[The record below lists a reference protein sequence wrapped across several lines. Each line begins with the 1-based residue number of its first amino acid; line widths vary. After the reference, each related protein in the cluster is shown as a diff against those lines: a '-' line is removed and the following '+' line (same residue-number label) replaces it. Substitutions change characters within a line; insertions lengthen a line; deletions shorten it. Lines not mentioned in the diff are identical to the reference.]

1 MPRPAPSVSRVVTLL
16 NLLGDH
22 ANEFL
27 TLSEIARRLDLN
39 KATAHG
45 ILNALTDAGYVIR
58 HPNDKGYSIGPMV
71 VAVGR
76 AAIAPEMELL
86 ALARHDMETIAE
98 AAGGQCVAV
107 VEKGNQLLV
116 VALCGAPTGS
126 VGIHLGARARPAPPF
141 GFVFVA
147 WASEARIEAWLTYE
161 PLTDAERERFR
172 SLLHTV
178 RERGFSVATFSED
191 RERIEHAIQELLSD
205 VTGAEV
211 EQTLTALSTEL
222 AREES
227 ELAEIR
233 TDRTYRVRQISAPVF
248 DPEGTVRLA
257 LSLTGLPELS
267 GAAIR
272 DHGYALSV
280 AASRLSKQFGER
292 APRRAGAELAP
303 PTETAA

>member
-45 ILNALTDAGYVIR
+45 ILNALTDAGYVFR

-98 AAGGQCVAV
+98 AAAGQCVAV

-116 VALCGAPTGS
+116 VALSGAPTS

-141 GFVFVA
+141 GVVFVA
-147 WASEARIEAWLTYE
+147 WASEARIEAWLASE
-161 PLTDAERERFR
+161 PLTDAERERYR
-172 SLLHTV
+172 SLLHAV
-178 RERGFSVATFSED
+178 RERGFSVAAFSED

-205 VTGAEV
+205 VTGDEV
-211 EQTLTALSTEL
+211 EQTLTALMTEL

-248 DPEGTVRLA
+248 DAEGTVRIA

-280 AASRLSKQFGER
+280 AASRLSKQFGGR
-292 APRRAGAELAP
+292 APRRADAELVP